1 MFLILI
7 RKEVTEHEKN
17 VKRFCFFKKTYSRY
31 TYKRRAG
38 NTLYF
43 ACLCC
48 NISFFYPNHID
59 VMTSEDVYDL
69 SVSYIPKHFTLDNIK
84 KAAELLDI
92 GNSYLYS
99 FQFVFTVAF
108 LQTVSCTM
116 AGYGLARF
124 KFFLN
129 KPLLILAV
137 VGLVLP
143 PVILQIPLYTFFR
156 NFRLFGLIPLL
167 NNGQGIS
174 FINTQLPS
182 IFLAVTASGFRCG
195 LYILIMRQYFRT
207 MPPALEEAAYIDGA
221 GPVGAFI
228 RIMVPGSLT
237 MMITVFLFAFVW
249 TWLDSDFV
257 PIFMGDTE
265 MLSNLAASLNGL
277 HSGGATDEVTR
288 NLIAYAGILFLIV
301 PLLVLYAALFCSKRR
316 AQRSCRLMSGLDG
329 NIKYI

>member
-1 MFLILI
+1 MLNASAFLRKHTVGILI
-7 RKEVTEHEKN
+7 NAARAILFILLAFV
-17 VKRFCFFKKTYSRY
+17 VIYPFFTQITSM
-31 TYKRRAG
+31 
-38 NTLYF
+38 F
-43 ACLCC
+43 
-48 NISFFYPNHID
+48 
-59 VMTSEDVYDL
+59 MTSEDVYDL

-277 HSGGATDEVTR
+277 HSGGAADEVTR

-301 PLLVLYAALFCSKRR
+301 PLLVLYLFT
-316 AQRSCRLMSGLDG
+316 QRFFVQSVERSGLVG
-329 NIKYI
+329 

>member
-1 MFLILI
+1 MKKMLNASAFLRKHTVGILI
-7 RKEVTEHEKN
+7 NAARAILFILLAFV
-17 VKRFCFFKKTYSRY
+17 VIYPFFTQITSM
-31 TYKRRAG
+31 
-38 NTLYF
+38 F
-43 ACLCC
+43 
-48 NISFFYPNHID
+48 
-59 VMTSEDVYDL
+59 MTSEDVYDL

-301 PLLVLYAALFCSKRR
+301 PLLVLYLFTHRFFVQSVER
-316 AQRSCRLMSGLDG
+316 SGLVG
-329 NIKYI
+329 

>member
-1 MFLILI
+1 MKKMLNASAFLRKHTVGILI
-7 RKEVTEHEKN
+7 NAARAILFILLAFV
-17 VKRFCFFKKTYSRY
+17 VIYPFFTQITSM
-31 TYKRRAG
+31 
-38 NTLYF
+38 F
-43 ACLCC
+43 
-48 NISFFYPNHID
+48 
-59 VMTSEDVYDL
+59 MTSEDVYDL

-277 HSGGATDEVTR
+277 HSGGAADEVTR

-301 PLLVLYAALFCSKRR
+301 PLLVLYLFT
-316 AQRSCRLMSGLDG
+316 QRFFVQSVERSGLVG
-329 NIKYI
+329 

>member
-1 MFLILI
+1 MKKTSNAYAFLKKHTVGILI
-7 RKEVTEHEKN
+7 GVARAILFILLAFV
-17 VKRFCFFKKTYSRY
+17 VIYPFFTQITSM
-31 TYKRRAG
+31 
-38 NTLYF
+38 F
-43 ACLCC
+43 
-48 NISFFYPNHID
+48 
-59 VMTSEDVYDL
+59 MTSEDVYDL

-108 LQTVSCTM
+108 LQTASCTM

-124 KFFLN
+124 KFALN

-167 NNGQGIS
+167 NNGEGIS
-174 FINTQLPS
+174 FINTQIPS
-182 IFLAVTASGFRCG
+182 IFLAITASGFRCG

-207 MPPALEEAAYIDGA
+207 MPAELEEAAYIDGA
-221 GPVGAFI
+221 GPVGAFM
-228 RIMVPGSLT
+228 RIMVPSSLT

-277 HSGGATDEVTR
+277 HSGGASDEVTR

-301 PLLVLYAALFCSKRR
+301 PLLVLYLFT
-316 AQRSCRLMSGLDG
+316 QRFFVQSVERSGLVG
-329 NIKYI
+329 

>member
-1 MFLILI
+1 MKKMLNASAFLRKHTVGILI
-7 RKEVTEHEKN
+7 NAARAVLFILLAF
-17 VKRFCFFKKTYSRY
+17 VVIYPFFTQITSM
-31 TYKRRAG
+31 
-38 NTLYF
+38 F
-43 ACLCC
+43 
-48 NISFFYPNHID
+48 
-59 VMTSEDVYDL
+59 MTSEDVYDL

-277 HSGGATDEVTR
+277 HSGGAADEVTR

-301 PLLVLYAALFCSKRR
+301 PLLVLYLFT
-316 AQRSCRLMSGLDG
+316 QRFFVQSVERSGLVG
-329 NIKYI
+329 

>member
-1 MFLILI
+1 MKKMLNASAFLRKHTVGILI
-7 RKEVTEHEKN
+7 NAARAILFILLAFV
-17 VKRFCFFKKTYSRY
+17 VIYPFFTQITSM
-31 TYKRRAG
+31 
-38 NTLYF
+38 F
-43 ACLCC
+43 
-48 NISFFYPNHID
+48 
-59 VMTSEDVYDL
+59 MTSEDVYDL

-129 KPLLILAV
+129 KPLLILSV

-277 HSGGATDEVTR
+277 HSGGAADEVTR

-301 PLLVLYAALFCSKRR
+301 PLLVLYLFT
-316 AQRSCRLMSGLDG
+316 QRFFVQSVERSGLVG
-329 NIKYI
+329 

>member
-1 MFLILI
+1 MKKTSNAYAFLKKHTVGILI
-7 RKEVTEHEKN
+7 GVARAILFILLAFV
-17 VKRFCFFKKTYSRY
+17 VIYPFFTQITSM
-31 TYKRRAG
+31 
-38 NTLYF
+38 F
-43 ACLCC
+43 
-48 NISFFYPNHID
+48 
-59 VMTSEDVYDL
+59 MTSEDVYDL

-108 LQTVSCTM
+108 LQTASCTM

-124 KFFLN
+124 KFSLN

-167 NNGQGIS
+167 NNGEGIS
-174 FINTQLPS
+174 FINTQIPS
-182 IFLAVTASGFRCG
+182 IFLAITASGFRCG

-207 MPPALEEAAYIDGA
+207 MPAELEEAAYIDGA
-221 GPVGAFI
+221 GPVGAFM
-228 RIMVPGSLT
+228 RIMVPSSLT

-277 HSGGATDEVTR
+277 HSGGASDEVTR

-301 PLLVLYAALFCSKRR
+301 PLLVLYLFT
-316 AQRSCRLMSGLDG
+316 QRFFVQSVERSGLVG
-329 NIKYI
+329 

>member
-1 MFLILI
+1 
-7 RKEVTEHEKN
+7 
-17 VKRFCFFKKTYSRY
+17 
-31 TYKRRAG
+31 
-38 NTLYF
+38 
-43 ACLCC
+43 
-48 NISFFYPNHID
+48 
-59 VMTSEDVYDL
+59 MTSEDVYDL

-301 PLLVLYAALFCSKRR
+301 PLLVLYLFT
-316 AQRSCRLMSGLDG
+316 QRFFVQSVERSGLVG
-329 NIKYI
+329 